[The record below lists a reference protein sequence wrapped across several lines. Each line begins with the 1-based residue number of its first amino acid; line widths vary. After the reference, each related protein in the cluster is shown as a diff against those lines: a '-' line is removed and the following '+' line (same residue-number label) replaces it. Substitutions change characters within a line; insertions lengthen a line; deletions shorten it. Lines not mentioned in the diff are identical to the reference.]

1 MTTPLLPPRLR
12 VFLILVAAVGILGV
26 AFHTLGFFGAPIN
39 LVYSDVLGFYE
50 RASAPGFAYV
60 SKPIEYPVLTGLF
73 IEGAA
78 RLGGSRAGYYAVS
91 VLALLG
97 FAVATTWL
105 LYKAVEAEERGE
117 PRLPA
122 GRQGK
127 MRMWR
132 YWIFAPSMFFFAT
145 YNWDL
150 IAVFLSVAAL
160 HAAYKKRNGWAAFF
174 LALGFV
180 AKFYPALYLIPLLLV
195 VPSWKERGKT
205 LAIFCATALAVNL
218 PFMLLN
224 FGGWSYFFTL
234 NSVRNSNP
242 DSIWTI
248 ARFFFRG
255 LDVAGINALSLTLFV
270 GAYAWVMA
278 RFRKAP
284 MLQLCFAATLLF
296 LITNKIFSPQYV
308 LWLLPFFV
316 LLPATRS
323 WQFYLLE
330 GANLATFFAIL
341 PWFFFG
347 HDMFYF
353 YLASPFVM
361 LRHAALIGITI
372 AAYRTM
378 SRAHGNPSVT
388 LHGTYPATKTT
399 Y

>member
-1 MTTPLLPPRLR
+1 
-12 VFLILVAAVGILGV
+12 
-26 AFHTLGFFGAPIN
+26 
-39 LVYSDVLGFYE
+39 
-50 RASAPGFAYV
+50 
-60 SKPIEYPVLTGLF
+60 
-73 IEGAA
+73 
-78 RLGGSRAGYYAVS
+78 
-91 VLALLG
+91 
-97 FAVATTWL
+97 
-105 LYKAVEAEERGE
+105 
-117 PRLPA
+117 
-122 GRQGK
+122 
-127 MRMWR
+127 
-132 YWIFAPSMFFFAT
+132 
-145 YNWDL
+145 
-150 IAVFLSVAAL
+150 
-160 HAAYKKRNGWAAFF
+160 
-174 LALGFV
+174 
-180 AKFYPALYLIPLLLV
+180 
-195 VPSWKERGKT
+195 
-205 LAIFCATALAVNL
+205 
-218 PFMLLN
+218 
-224 FGGWSYFFTL
+224 
-234 NSVRNSNP
+234 
-242 DSIWTI
+242 

-316 LLPATRS
+316 LLPAIRS